1 MPRPRGITVTLYV
14 RTQTGTDAFN
24 APIFGETAVEIQN
37 VLVAPEGDAGQAVF
51 SDTDLHS
58 RKSTYLLGIPK
69 GDTHQWE
76 NSEVGFF
83 GRRWK
88 VIGMTTE
95 GIDELIPLY
104 WNKKVRVE
112 AIE

>member
-1 MPRPRGITVTLYV
+1 MPKPRGITVTLYE

-24 APIFGETAVEIQN
+24 APIYGSAAVEVQD

-51 SDTDLHS
+51 TDTDLNS

-76 NSEVGFF
+76 NSEVSFF
-83 GRRWK
+83 SRRWK

-95 GIDELIPLY
+95 GIEDLIPLR